1 MASEPSNKSGFV
13 RYELSIYTDDKY
25 ETFVAINERE
35 LAEAWAKHTKCVPNQ
50 GQTYTLFMIFAD
62 GTRTKCND
70 ILWNILRSET
80 WKLVKDAND
89 TIDAVRKTVSND
101 QQLLS
106 QRINDLKVASEK
118 SVEELK
124 KQLEEQIVEAKKE
137 LKRAA
142 DDLMITAVTAEAERE
157 KRFELLSQSA
167 IAAIKTEQQVQV
179 TNLPEPKDNQNMS
192 NVEKI
197 MNSKIVQTV
206 KADGTEA
213 AWRVAGSQLVKLTRD
228 PLVAL
233 LTRHLGDD
241 DPSIRAKIAKFLET
255 EIGMALISSIIS
267 VCISTVPGV
276 NNDVTS
282 RLAKELRIRALA
294 GVGDLAAEVLMGP
307 LRTIMA
313 TYIKD
318 VVPQEIGVR
327 ELQEN
332 APDFEEIH
340 VSEEV
345 LNAMGGKLSWPPKRK
360 VDMQSSYGKMIRVMN
375 F

>member
-179 TNLPEPKDNQNMS
+179 TNLPEPKDNRHQ
-192 NVEKI
+192 
-197 MNSKIVQTV
+197 
-206 KADGTEA
+206 G
-213 AWRVAGSQLVKLTRD
+213 VASATQQ
-228 PLVAL
+228 A
-233 LTRHLGDD
+233 
-241 DPSIRAKIAKFLET
+241 
-255 EIGMALISSIIS
+255 
-267 VCISTVPGV
+267 
-276 NNDVTS
+276 
-282 RLAKELRIRALA
+282 
-294 GVGDLAAEVLMGP
+294 DLASASQAEI
-307 LRTIMA
+307 LRHAM
-313 TYIKD
+313 
-318 VVPQEIGVR
+318 Q
-327 ELQEN
+327 LQ
-332 APDFEEIH
+332 FH
-340 VSEEV
+340 Q
-345 LNAMGGKLSWPPKRK
+345 L
-360 VDMQSSYGKMIRVMN
+360 
-375 F
+375 